1 MLEEMDR
8 PEQDVLK
15 RTYDI
20 YFPATVYFYILRTTG
35 KANKQLCT
43 LVAYF
48 LGTISINTDNQTK
61 N

>member
-1 MLEEMDR
+1 
-8 PEQDVLK
+8 
-15 RTYDI
+15 
-20 YFPATVYFYILRTTG
+20 LRTTG
-35 KANKQLCT
+35 KANKELWT